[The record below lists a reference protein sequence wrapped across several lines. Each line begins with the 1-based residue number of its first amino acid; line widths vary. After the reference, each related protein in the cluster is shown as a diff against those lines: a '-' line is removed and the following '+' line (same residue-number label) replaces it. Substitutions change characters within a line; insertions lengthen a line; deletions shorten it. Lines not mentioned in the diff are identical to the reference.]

1 MAKAKL
7 FDQKS
12 TVSEQISGSLCVC
25 ERCERVGLGILRVRT
40 WGVYSIEC
48 TNGISDEKGR
58 VLELLGA
65 VRREPLNRPNGPP
78 IRVVSRDAVV
88 RT

>member
-1 MAKAKL
+1 MAEAKL
-7 FDQKS
+7 FDQKKA
-12 TVSEQISGSLCVC
+12 VSEQIGGILCVC

-48 TNGISDEKGR
+48 TNGISNEQGR
-58 VLELLGA
+58 ALELLGN
-65 VRREPLNRPNGPP
+65 VRRELFSRTDGPP
-78 IRVVSRDAVV
+78 VRVVSGEAVV

>member
-12 TVSEQISGSLCVC
+12 TVPKQISGSLCVC
-25 ERCERVGLGILRVRT
+25 EWCERVGLGISRVRT
-40 WGVYSIEC
+40 REVYSIEC
-48 TNGISDEKGR
+48 TNGISNEKGR
-58 VLELLGA
+58 VLELLGT
-65 VRREPLNRPNGPP
+65 VWREPLDRMDGPP